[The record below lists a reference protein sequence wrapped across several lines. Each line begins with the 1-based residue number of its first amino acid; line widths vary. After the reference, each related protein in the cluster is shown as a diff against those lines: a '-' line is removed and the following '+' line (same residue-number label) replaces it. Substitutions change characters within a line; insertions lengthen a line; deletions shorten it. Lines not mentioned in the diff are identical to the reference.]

1 MTQEQPKMGEK
12 DKISECAETI
22 RGIKDYESI
31 IAVSAFKHKTTQ
43 EIQNALTYAIR
54 VLERVDKEKI
64 KQVITTSKYREIF
77 QDRMINAGFPG
88 DTSTLAEVI
97 AQAIITALTAE
108 KEG

>member
-43 EIQNALTYAIR
+43 EIQNALTFAIR
-54 VLERVDKEKI
+54 VLERLEQNKLMVI
-64 KQVITTSKYREIF
+64 LAKQISYIHQSPTDETYICFKNDGSIV
-77 QDRMINAGFPG
+77 
-88 DTSTLAEVI
+88 
-97 AQAIITALTAE
+97 QAIIKGLME
-108 KEG
+108 E